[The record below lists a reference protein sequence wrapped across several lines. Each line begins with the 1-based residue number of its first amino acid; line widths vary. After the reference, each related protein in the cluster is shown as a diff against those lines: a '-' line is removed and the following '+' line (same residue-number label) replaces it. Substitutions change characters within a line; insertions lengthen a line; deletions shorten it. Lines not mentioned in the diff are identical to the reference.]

1 MEGGGIGR
9 GGDGAR
15 ILEFIEACRKGF
27 WGDFGGAACY
37 NCVVGRQSGA
47 ARYYRS
53 FQMIINSFRVL
64 VDTDGKRY
72 RFDRFAFNEALGAAK
87 RTAKERDQMLSRE
100 FFQAFADALATSV
113 STITHWAS
121 RYNGPSDM
129 GRVKD
134 MAEFLGIDYKDLLL
148 SEEQEDAMNENMD
161 MMKETME
168 AGMAESAT
176 VESVTEHEVLKS
188 LFLKASDLIA
198 EYLSWLEDYL
208 EDGWMFSISVRPQN
222 EGEDSLR
229 ERLKYDKSLHA
240 FMNKIEDLLRDIRT
254 LKYDINFNTLK

>member
-1 MEGGGIGR
+1 MQ
-9 GGDGAR
+9 

-53 FQMIINSFRVL
+53 FQMISNSFRVL

-121 RYNGPSDM
+121 GYNGPSDM

-148 SEEQEDAMNENMD
+148 SE
-161 MMKETME
+161 ETME